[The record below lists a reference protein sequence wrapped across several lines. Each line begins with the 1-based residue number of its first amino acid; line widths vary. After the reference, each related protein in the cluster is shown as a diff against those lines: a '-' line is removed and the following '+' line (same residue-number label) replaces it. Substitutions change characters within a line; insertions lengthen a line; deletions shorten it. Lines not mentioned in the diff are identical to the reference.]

1 MGHGAG
7 RGSGKVL
14 EVDGK
19 VWKLIFWI
27 SIFFESFSNHHFV
40 KDEEEP
46 ALPKPGPKPDQI
58 TAVIGE
64 VWIQNFKLKT
74 II

>member
-46 ALPKPGPKPDQI
+46 TD
-58 TAVIGE
+58 
-64 VWIQNFKLKT
+64 F
-74 II
+74 

>member
-1 MGHGAG
+1 M
-7 RGSGKVL
+7 
-14 EVDGK
+14 
-19 VWKLIFWI
+19 
-27 SIFFESFSNHHFV
+27 

-64 VWIQNFKLKT
+64 VGIHLEIEDTKKLFKKSIKFPYFHHFC
-74 II
+74 IIGGKMAAVKDFACLHCISAR